1 MTFRMTART
10 ILQLGAELISSDG
23 VAFYELIKNAFDA
36 GSRRVDLDLYTRL
49 DYDSYIS
56 HHEAIVHS
64 TDLSSSTLDYHKQ
77 QIIRSL
83 LASAPQI
90 EQFADRIRSAD
101 SKQVLLDRLEEANY
115 ILIQDTGHGMSYDD
129 LSEIYLTIGTRH
141 RLKQREELIRG
152 QSHPGMAS
160 SEPQPILGEKGL
172 GRLSVMRLG
181 WRIQVDTTMTGET
194 NWNRLLVDWR
204 SFADEDAMVEDVMVS
219 PSVGATKSD
228 NQLSGTQIRIYALTS
243 AWSTDKLQRIAREDF
258 SKLTDPFV
266 PGREYS
272 VNVRFNDEPVPIHR
286 FDKVLFDYAHAS
298 AQAQFT
304 IDNHAPT
311 LVGKI
316 DYRLAHREQTFT
328 LDTKDLLTITE
339 LNSPDILLSLGPF
352 SMQFYWYNRRI
363 LTAVEGIGDRRTVQR
378 LVNAWSGGLKVYR
391 DGFRVNPYGNLSDD
405 WLDLDH
411 RALASP
417 GYKVNRSQLIGV
429 VRISSLHNPTL
440 TDQTNREGLRETPEK
455 AALVEMLRHII
466 EAQFRRFLNEVDKEA
481 KRQEPASFEDLEER
495 VEEQET
501 ILRANL
507 THLFDRYPEIKG
519 DRSITAPIDEAIRR
533 IRSLMTEASSLAES
547 YRLGHSELT
556 NLAGIGLMVEIVAH
570 ELNRATEHTL
580 HAIADAER
588 NRGGIA
594 LDDVLSTL
602 QVQMQ
607 TLQRR
612 LRVLDPLSTS
622 GRQRRERFDVVDW
635 VEQIVSAHGAQF
647 RRHGIRLLF
656 STPTGN
662 RLRVFMVKGM
672 LVQILENLI
681 ANSVYWLKKE
691 ILWNN
696 ALQPSIEIHVDV
708 SARLISFTDNGP
720 GIPFDRKEEI
730 FQPFFTTKPPGEG
743 HGLGLYISKEI
754 AEYNGA
760 TLTLSEQSAIHHDRL
775 NTFVLVLP
783 QN

>member
-36 GSRRVDLDLYTRL
+36 GSERVDLDLYARL
-49 DYDSYIS
+49 DYDFYIS
-56 HHEAIVHS
+56 RHDAIAHS
-64 TDLSSSTLDYHKQ
+64 IDISPSTLDYHKQ
-77 QIIRSL
+77 EIIRSL
-83 LASAPQI
+83 HTSAPRVGR
-90 EQFADRIRSAD
+90 FADRIRSAD
-101 SKQVLLDRLEEANY
+101 SKQALLNRLEEANY
-115 ILIQDTGHGMSYDD
+115 ILIKDTGHGMSYDD
-129 LSEIYLTIGTRH
+129 LREIYLTIGTRH
-141 RLKQREELIRG
+141 RLKQREELMRARNRNE
-152 QSHPGMAS
+152 MAQPD
-160 SEPQPILGEKGL
+160 PQPILGEKGL

-181 WRIQVDTTMTGET
+181 WRIRVDTTMTGET
-194 NWNRLLVDWR
+194 NWNRLVVDWR
-204 SFADEDAMVEDVMVS
+204 SFADEDAMVEDVEIS
-219 PSVGATKSD
+219 PSVGAIKS
-228 NQLSGTQIRIYALTS
+228 NSQLSGTQIRIYALTS
-243 AWSTDKLQRIAREDF
+243 AWSTEKLQRITREDF

-266 PGREYS
+266 PDRQYS
-272 VNVRFNDEPVPIHR
+272 VNVRFNDEPVPIPR
-286 FDKVLFDYAHAS
+286 FDKVLFERAHAS
-298 AQAQFT
+298 ARAQYIIENDEPALT
-304 IDNHAPT
+304 
-311 LVGKI
+311 GKI
-316 DYRLAHREQTFT
+316 DYKIAHRELTFA
-328 LDTKDLLTITE
+328 LDTKDLLTITGLHSPE
-339 LNSPDILLSLGPF
+339 LLLSLGPF
-352 SMQFYWYNRRI
+352 SMEFYWYNRRI
-363 LTAVEGIGDRRTVQR
+363 LTAVESIGDRRAVQQ

-391 DGFRVNPYGNLSDD
+391 DGFRVNPYGSQSDD

-417 GYKVNRSQLIGV
+417 GYKVNRSQMIGV
-429 VRISSLHNPTL
+429 VRISSIHNPTL

-455 AALVEMLRHII
+455 GAMVEILRHII

-481 KRQEPASFEDLEER
+481 KRQEPASFDDLEER

-501 ILRANL
+501 ILRENL
-507 THLFDRYPEIKG
+507 THLFDRYPEIRN

-580 HAIADAER
+580 RVIADADR
-588 NRGGIA
+588 HRGGMA
-594 LDDVLSTL
+594 SDDVLRTL
-602 QVQMQ
+602 EAQMQ

-622 GRQRRERFDVVDW
+622 GRQRKERFDVVDW
-635 VEQIVSAHGAQF
+635 VRQILSAHRAQF
-647 RRHGIRLLF
+647 RRHGIHLMF
-656 STPTGN
+656 STPTGD
-662 RLRVFMVKGM
+662 RLRVLMVRGM

-691 ILWNN
+691 MLWNN
-696 ALQPSIEIHVDV
+696 AFQPNIEVQVDV
-708 SARLISFTDNGP
+708 SGRLISFTDNGP

-754 AEYNGA
+754 AEYNGV
-760 TLTLSEQSAIHHDRL
+760 TLELSEQAAVHHDRL
-775 NTFVLVLP
+775 NTFLVILP
-783 QN
+783 QA